1 MPDQK
6 RDPNP
11 DLEVGSEQPPVDPQ
25 TAAASVDAGADFV
38 DQQSAAGA
46 RAEAGGG
53 DVAALTAAL
62 ESAKRQADEF
72 KDQALRARAEAE
84 NVRKRSQREAEN
96 AQKYALEKFVA
107 ELLPVLDSLER
118 AVDSCRAQS
127 DSEAAAAIAEGVEL
141 SLKMF
146 LEALQRH
153 GVRQLDPHG
162 EPFNPQHHEA
172 MSMLESATAEPGS
185 VVQVLQKGYLLN
197 DRLVRAAMVMV
208 AKAPADG
215 S

>member
-1 MPDQK
+1 
-6 RDPNP
+6 
-11 DLEVGSEQPPVDPQ
+11 
-25 TAAASVDAGADFV
+25 
-38 DQQSAAGA
+38 
-46 RAEAGGG
+46 
-53 DVAALTAAL
+53 
-62 ESAKRQADEF
+62 
-72 KDQALRARAEAE
+72 
-84 NVRKRSQREAEN
+84 
-96 AQKYALEKFVA
+96 LEKFVA

-185 VVQVLQKGYLLN
+185 VVHVLQKGYLLN